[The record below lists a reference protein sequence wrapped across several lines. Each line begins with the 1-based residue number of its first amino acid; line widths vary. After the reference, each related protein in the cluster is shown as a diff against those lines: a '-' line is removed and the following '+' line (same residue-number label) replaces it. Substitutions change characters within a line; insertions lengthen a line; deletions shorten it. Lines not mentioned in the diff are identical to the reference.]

1 MVQIV
6 LPSIDLPKQAPIA
19 ALSVA
24 RPADPKQRVDTYV
37 WYLDAAS
44 NINVLYT
51 DTSSGSP
58 VWRTSQPTA
67 LRGAD
72 PDTSLACL
80 TMATSPQA
88 ANGSPKLLELAS
100 ADTKCY
106 FQRGGLA
113 VEARLELGDWIV
125 TGNVPIP

>member
-1 MVQIV
+1 M
-6 LPSIDLPKQAPIA
+6 
-19 ALSVA
+19 
-24 RPADPKQRVDTYV
+24 
-37 WYLDAAS
+37 WYLDASS

-58 VWRTSQPTA
+58 VWRTSQPAA

-80 TMATSPQA
+80 NMATSQVGA
-88 ANGSPKLLELAS
+88 DGSPKLLELAS

-106 FQRGGLA
+106 FQRGGL
-113 VEARLELGDWIV
+113 VMEARLDRGDWIV